1 MTNPAAKIK
10 VLIVDGSAAVR
21 RTLSDLLSEDPHIEV
36 LGIAADPFAAAR
48 RIRSCV
54 PDVIILDT
62 ATPRMDGL
70 TFLHKLMAQHPI
82 PVVMC
87 MPPEEEDG
95 DIMMRAKAAG
105 AVGIIF
111 KPRTGA
117 VDSLTEARSKICEA
131 VHQAASVHMMGSRR
145 EPRKSELSS
154 IVVTEKLTA
163 DAMLPATTGATISV
177 TTEPLVCIG
186 ASTGGTESLH
196 QVLAALTI
204 SCPGIVIVQHM
215 PEHFTASF
223 AKRLDSLCEI
233 SVKEAE
239 SGDIVAHGRAFI
251 APGGRHVILERCGN
265 QYTLQV
271 RDGPPVSRHRP
282 SVDVL
287 FRSAAQV
294 AGPNAIGI
302 IMTGMGDDGARGLL
316 EMKQAGAY
324 TVAQDQATSV
334 VFGMPKEAIR
344 WGAVDRVVPL
354 QRISAEIMNA
364 VRS

>member
-1 MTNPAAKIK
+1 MTNPAARIK

-21 RTLSDLLSEDPHIEV
+21 RILSDLLSQDSHIEV

-48 RIRSCV
+48 RIRTSV
-54 PDVIILDT
+54 PDVIILDS

-70 TFLHKLMAQHPI
+70 TFLQKLMAQHPI
-82 PVVMC
+82 PVIMC
-87 MPPEEEDG
+87 LPPEEADG
-95 DIMMRAKAAG
+95 DMMMQAKAAG
-105 AVGIIF
+105 AVGIIY
-111 KPRTGA
+111 KPSTGA
-117 VDSLTEARSKICEA
+117 VESLTEARALICET
-131 VHQAASVHMMGSRR
+131 VRQAASVHMIGAKHEHRTPSVNV
-145 EPRKSELSS
+145 S
-154 IVVTEKLTA
+154 EKLTA
-163 DAMLPATTGATISV
+163 DAMLPASTGATVSV
-177 TTEPLVCIG
+177 TTDPLVCIG

-196 QVLAALTI
+196 QVLAALTTA
-204 SCPGIVIVQHM
+204 CPGIVIVQHM

-223 AKRLDSLCEI
+223 AKRLDNLCEI

-239 SGDIVAHGRAFI
+239 SDDIITRGHAFI
-251 APGGRHVILERCGN
+251 APGGRHVILERTGS
-265 QYTLQV
+265 QYSLQV

-316 EMKQAGAY
+316 EMKQSGAY
-324 TVAQDQATSV
+324 TIAQDQATSV

-344 WGAVDRVVPL
+344 WGAVDRVLPL

-364 VRS
+364 TRI